1 MTIEMD
7 LRPGWK
13 GNEGIFWE
21 VQVLLTHR
29 ANRFLIDLQA
39 ARVASMRGMSDFSL
53 WSNRNRDP
61 GFCAEVSRASRSSF
75 NPSPPVEAAQPPEAH
90 HKATHSYFHCRYLL
104 VGMLTR
110 VFCRF

>member
-75 NPSPPVEAAQPPEAH
+75 NPSRLHNLPRHTIKQR
-90 HKATHSYFHCRYLL
+90 THISTVDIY
-104 VGMLTR
+104 
-110 VFCRF
+110 